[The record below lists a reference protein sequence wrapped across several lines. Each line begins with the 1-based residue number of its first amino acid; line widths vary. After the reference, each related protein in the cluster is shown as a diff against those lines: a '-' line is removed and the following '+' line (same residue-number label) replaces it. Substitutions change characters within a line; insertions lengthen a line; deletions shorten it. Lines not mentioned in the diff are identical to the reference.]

1 MEKYILT
8 LEHKYSKD
16 GNDYEDIEEPYIA
29 SINIG
34 NLYEGIKYF
43 KINAI
48 KELCDGMI
56 KFIEEEE
63 SGS

>member
-8 LEHKYSKD
+8 LEHQYSED
-16 GNDYEDIEEPYIA
+16 GDNYEDIEEPYVA
-29 SINIG
+29 SIKIG

-56 KFIEEEE
+56 KFIEEDKSE
-63 SGS
+63 S

>member
-8 LEHKYSKD
+8 LEHKYSED
-16 GNDYEDIEEPYIA
+16 GEIYEDIEDPYIA

-56 KFIEEEE
+56 KFIEEETDE
-63 SGS
+63 S